1 MSICVCAR
9 VNGKCLDEKLLEKVM
24 VEFFP
29 SKNSF
34 TKEAGKKCVTYVGI
48 TDENE
53 ITLSFVSEK
62 NPPSNI
68 YDSSIINGE
77 YEFTQLLFFDV
88 NKENATID
96 TYKMIIE
103 FCKYLKT
110 KIESDILVTS
120 DVHNDICL
128 LKEQEMIW
136 SEDISFI

>member
-9 VNGKCLDEKLLEKVM
+9 VNGKCIDEKLLEKVM
-24 VEFFP
+24 VEFFHP
-29 SKNSF
+29 KNSF
-34 TKEAGKKCVTYVGI
+34 TKEVNKKCVTYSGI
-48 TDENE
+48 TDE
-53 ITLSFVSEK
+53 ITISFVCEK

-68 YDSSIINGE
+68 YDSSIINDE

-96 TYKMIIE
+96 IYKIIIE

-110 KIESDILVTS
+110 KIESNILVTS

-136 SEDISFI
+136 SEDFSFI